1 MRENLGIW
9 LISVVGITFLG
20 CFLRTIT
27 PDGKTGKAAS
37 FVLSLII
44 ALSIINPL
52 LSLANINYDKSEVSV
67 SEAAVN
73 ERISEISVN
82 FAKKYYFN
90 EIKSELK
97 KNKIIITKANIDCYE
112 KDGSYYL
119 EKIIIDKKDLEYSDD
134 LANIDISSLI
144 ADIINKKYSI
154 DRKDIVIYE

>member
-1 MRENLGIW
+1 MRENIVIW

-20 CFLRTIT
+20 CFLKTIT

-52 LSLANINYDKSEVSV
+52 LSLVNVDYDKSEVSV

-73 ERISEISVN
+73 EQINEISVN

-90 EIKSELK
+90 EIKNELR
-97 KNKIIITKANIDCYE
+97 KNKIIITKANIDCCE
-112 KDGSYYL
+112 KNGSFYL
-119 EKIIIDKKDLEYSDD
+119 KKITIDKKDLEYSDD
-134 LANIDISSLI
+134 MANIDISSLI
-144 ADIINKKYSI
+144 EDIINKKYSI
-154 DRKDIVIYE
+154 DKKDIVIYE

>member
-1 MRENLGIW
+1 MKENIGIW
-9 LISVVGITFLG
+9 LVSVIGITFLG
-20 CFLRTIT
+20 CFLKTIT

-52 LSLANINYDKSEVSV
+52 LSLANVDYDKSEVSV

-73 ERISEISVN
+73 EQINEISVN

-90 EIKSELK
+90 EIKNELK
-97 KNKIIITKANIDCYE
+97 RNKILITKANIDCYE

-119 EKIIIDKKDLEYSDD
+119 EKITIDKKNLEYPDD
-134 LANIDISSLI
+134 LTNIDISSLI

-154 DRKDIVIYE
+154 DKKDIVIYE